1 MAGVEKFPLD
11 TRGPSHGDACS
22 GCAIL
27 RTEKSDG
34 QGRNYGERLLL
45 TADIFDLLCEC
56 EFRRGQST

>member
-1 MAGVEKFPLD
+1 MMRRKPLYGSVEKFPLD

-27 RTEKSDG
+27 RTEESDG

-45 TADIFDLLCEC
+45 TADIL
-56 EFRRGQST
+56 